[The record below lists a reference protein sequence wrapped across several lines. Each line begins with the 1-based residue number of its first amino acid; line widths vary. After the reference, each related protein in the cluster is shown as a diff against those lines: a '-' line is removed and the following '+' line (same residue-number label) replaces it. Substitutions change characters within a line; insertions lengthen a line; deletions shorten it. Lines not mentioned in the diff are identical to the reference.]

1 MANIISLTMDDQ
13 SKLAIAGQ
21 PFVVEGENIT
31 TTLTLAVPTAYSAW
45 EKQVHFGLDTS
56 IRVTDGTNEMDSN
69 TYAIVYTGPYD
80 LPQQLIDARILKVQ
94 VVLISGDAVRPSEVR
109 SFPYYRP
116 SIEADP
122 RNTALPSNVPP
133 SAPTDAGVAG
143 SIRYDANYL
152 YVCIATNTW
161 KRCALSSW

>member
-1 MANIISLTMDDQ
+1 MANIISMVMDDQ
-13 SKLAIAGQ
+13 SKLTVTGQ

-31 TTLTLAVPTAYSAW
+31 TTLTLSVPAAYNSW
-45 EKQVHFGLDTS
+45 EKQVHFGLDTP
-56 IRVTDGTNEMDSN
+56 IRVTDGSSEKDSN
-69 TYAIVYTGPYD
+69 TYAIVYTEPYE

-94 VVLISGDAVRPSEVR
+94 AVLISGEAIRPSEVR

-122 RNTALPSNVPP
+122 RSTALPANTPP
-133 SAPTDAGVAG
+133 PTATDAGVAG

-152 YVCIATNTW
+152 YVCIAANTW
-161 KRCALSSW
+161 RRCELNSW

>member
-94 VVLISGDAVRPSEVR
+94 VVLVSGEAIRPSEVR

-116 SIEADP
+116 SIGADP
-122 RNTALPSNVPP
+122 TNMALPLNTPPVASN
-133 SAPTDAGVAG
+133 AAGNTG
-143 SIRYDANYL
+143 DLRYDSNYL
-152 YVCIATNTW
+152 YICIAANTW
-161 KRCALSSW
+161 KRCSLSSW